1 MSGIGDVKRQV
12 VHRVQRLVVNPVG
25 RQLPMTMLETTG
37 RKSGQPRHTPVGGRV
52 VDDQF
57 WMVSEHGEHSD
68 YVRNIKA
75 NPAVRLRLGGKWRK
89 GTAHLLPDDD
99 AQQRLGNLP
108 RLNSRMVR
116 IMGSEL
122 LTIRVDLD

>member
-1 MSGIGDVKRQV
+1 MNDRVSLKRRV
-12 VHRVQRLVVNPVG
+12 VHRVQRLLVNPVG

-37 RKSGQPRHTPVGGRV
+37 RKSGKPRRTAVGGRV
-52 VDDQF
+52 VDNQF
-57 WMVSEHGEHSD
+57 WMVSERGEHSD

-75 NPAVRLRLGGKWRK
+75 NPAVRVRVGGRWRT

-99 AQQRLGNLP
+99 PVQRKGNLP
-108 RLNSRMVR
+108 RLNSAMVR
-116 IMGSEL
+116 LMGSDL